1 MFIRTLVFW
10 SGLTCIQICIYIYSQ
25 RPNQDQIMPIA
36 MANTST
42 NEAAMFVNWR
52 VSVSQLS
59 FMIYWL
65 TSCDYFWRKAPK
77 NPAVTSTICIIIPV
91 PVAQWLDCSV
101 PRNGTWGTMTSNG
114 TCRPTCHAAETEI
127 SASEFKVVPFL
138 LWKKIRKNM
147 ESHRLLPKFQSDPSF
162 RAPAAAKVKP

>member
-10 SGLTCIQICIYIYSQ
+10 SGLTCIQIYIPSGPTKIKSCRLPWLIHPQ
-25 RPNQDQIMPIA
+25 TRQPCL
-36 MANTST
+36 
-42 NEAAMFVNWR
+42 VNWR

-59 FMIYWL
+59 FTIYWL

-138 LWKKIRKNM
+138 FVEKDQ
-147 ESHRLLPKFQSDPSF
+147 EEHG
-162 RAPAAAKVKP
+162 KP